1 MGIESDNIKQLL
13 LSDGS
18 EIICKIE
25 EELEDDLVVS
35 SAFKIVRIDTPI
47 TGNSYYTFKPFMTYV
62 EDSNHFISLNLY
74 HIISATVP
82 YSELHNQYVKIMAN
96 VKEIMLR
103 QEEEFN
109 EEDVLEESIE
119 EYSNVISIDRSKLH

>member
-82 YSELHNQYVKIMAN
+82 FSELHNQYVKIMAN

>member
-25 EELEDDLVVS
+25 EELEDDLVIS

-74 HIISATVP
+74 HIVSATVP

-119 EYSNVISIDRSKLH
+119 DYSNVISIDRSKLH

>member
-25 EELEDDLVVS
+25 EELEEDLVVS
-35 SAFKIVRIDTPI
+35 SAFNIVRIDTPI

-82 YSELHNQYVKIMAN
+82 FSELHNQYVKIMAN

>member
-119 EYSNVISIDRSKLH
+119 DYSNVISIDRSKLH

>member
-25 EELEDDLVVS
+25 EELEEDLVVS

-82 YSELHNQYVKIMAN
+82 FSELHNQYVKIMAN

>member
-25 EELEDDLVVS
+25 EELEDDLVIS

-62 EDSNHFISLNLY
+62 EDSSHFISLNLY
-74 HIISATVP
+74 HIVSATVP
-82 YSELHNQYVKIMAN
+82 YSELHDQYVKIMAN

-119 EYSNVISIDRSKLH
+119 DYSNVISIDRSKLH